1 MVDTNFPFPEL
12 MSTDVFSEDMDYEK
26 YIESQLSKSSNS
38 LDVLTEFY
46 QECIELRKKVM
57 TENMLLGTIAL
68 GAVTYAIGIKNMLK
82 LLGMLIS
89 ALGKLISFCIT
100 SIKKLFT
107 FFIGGSSGD
116 EGLISGAVSRVK
128 NTADRIIVRE
138 DALPITLNNG
148 ITMEHVGKIQ
158 HIFDIF
164 AKHIA
169 LKDCITKLFSGEE
182 IFSSK
187 EDMYTRI
194 SLERFNIVS
203 IFSKNP
209 ELNLSG
215 TSNSTGLRS
224 SLENLFYS
232 RKGTEIEYDLSHI
245 IVIFSEYK
253 SELNRYQ
260 SLQRQI
266 ESMGKSSIRYLEDC
280 RTKLT
285 KDNTLA
291 SNVKNTINEQINL
304 LIEYKTIVMNDA
316 LIALECYMK
325 YISKVHMQCKAILH
339 QVLASDSEQY

>member
-1 MVDTNFPFPEL
+1 MVDINFPFPEL
-12 MSTDVFSEDMDYEK
+12 LNSDVFSEDVDYEE

-57 TENMLLGTIAL
+57 TENMLLGAIAL
-68 GAVTYAIGIKNMLK
+68 GAATYAIGIKNMLK

-89 ALGKLISFCIT
+89 ALGKLISFCVT

-138 DALPITLNNG
+138 GTLPIVLNNG
-148 ITMEHVGKIQ
+148 ITMQHIGKIQ
-158 HIFDIF
+158 YIFDIF
-164 AKHIA
+164 AKHIT
-169 LKDCITKLFSGEE
+169 LKDNVNKLFNGEE

-215 TSNSTGLRS
+215 TSNSSGLRN

-232 RKGTEIEYDLSHI
+232 RKGTETEYDLSRI

-253 SELNRYQ
+253 SELSRYQ

-266 ESMGKSSIRYLEDC
+266 ESVGKSSIRYLEEY
-280 RTKLT
+280 RNRLS

-291 SNVKNTINEQINL
+291 SHVKDTINEQINL

-325 YISKVHMQCKAILH
+325 YISKVHMQCKAILT
-339 QVLASDSEQY
+339 QVIASDSEQY